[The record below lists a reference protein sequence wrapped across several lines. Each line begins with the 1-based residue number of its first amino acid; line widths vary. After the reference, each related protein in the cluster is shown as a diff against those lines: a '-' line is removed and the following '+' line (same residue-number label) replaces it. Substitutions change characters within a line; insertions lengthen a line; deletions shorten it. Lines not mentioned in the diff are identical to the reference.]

1 MKPMYVLAVAVLTT
15 IPAPHSAVA
24 QGETCGANA
33 VEIGRSETAGQVTL
47 NCRCNAGFTKSGG
60 ECVAAQPVIKSMPVR
75 VAAMTV
81 TGSVTL
87 VSADGSRTT
96 ATSSKRLT
104 LPPGTRIVTGPGSNV
119 LLEFSNA
126 SRVRVGADSVFA
138 VEVPPGPVPFS
149 MRLARGFMELVETA
163 HNRGRIRTP
172 TVVVAVRGT
181 RVRISVTEQGSQ
193 VTLDAGIVEVLD
205 SRGKLLVILAPHQA
219 VNISTDGQASSP
231 HAAQ

>member
-1 MKPMYVLAVAVLTT
+1 MKRMHVLAVAVLTT
-15 IPAPHSAVA
+15 ISAPDSAIA

-33 VEIGRSETAGQVTL
+33 VEIGRSESSGQVTL
-47 NCRCNAGFTKSGG
+47 NCRCNPGFTKSGG
-60 ECVAAQPVIKSMPVR
+60 ECVAAQQVVKSVAVR

-81 TGSVTL
+81 TGNVTL
-87 VSADGSRTT
+87 VSADGRRTP
-96 ATSSKRLT
+96 ATSSKRFT

-149 MRLARGFMELVETA
+149 MRLAKGFMELVETA

-172 TVVVAVRGT
+172 TAVAAVRGT
-181 RVRISVTEQGSQ
+181 KVRISVSEQGSQ
-193 VTLDAGIVEVLD
+193 VTLDAGIVDVLD
-205 SRGKLLVILAPHQA
+205 SRGKLLVTLAPHQA
-219 VNISTDGQASSP
+219 VDVSADGRVSAP